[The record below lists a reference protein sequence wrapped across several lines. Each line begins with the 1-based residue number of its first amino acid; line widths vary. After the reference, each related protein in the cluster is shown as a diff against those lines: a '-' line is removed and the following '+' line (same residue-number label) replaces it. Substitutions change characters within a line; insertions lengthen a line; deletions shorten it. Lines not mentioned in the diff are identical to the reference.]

1 MSTPPPSRERFGP
14 GEARTLREAKDALFA
29 GTTSVVEL
37 TRNALAQAR
46 AKAELNIFL
55 ELFDES
61 ALAKAAEVDDKRA
74 TGTAGELAG
83 AIVSLKDNLCYK
95 GHKVSASSR
104 ILEGFVSPYSATVV
118 ERLLAA
124 DAVIIGRTN
133 CDEFAMGS
141 SNENSAFGN
150 VRNPL
155 DPSKVPGGSSG
166 GAASS
171 VAAGICNIA
180 LGSDTG
186 GSIRQPASFCGVA
199 GFKPT
204 YGRVSRYGLIA
215 FASSFDQ
222 IGPFALTAEDALTV
236 HRVIAGHD
244 PLDNTSSLREVGS
257 SSGSKQVETGPLR
270 IAYYREC
277 IEREGLDPEIKAHM
291 LNNIE
296 RLKERGHS
304 VEAIELPMLDHLV
317 PTYYI
322 LATAEASSNLA
333 RFDGIRYGH
342 RSKEANGVDETYRKS
357 RTEGFGAEVKRRILL
372 GTFVLSAGYYDAYY
386 AQGMRVRRLIRDNTL
401 KAFERFDLVMT
412 PTCPTTAFGHGE
424 ISDPVAM
431 YLQDI
436 FTVQAN
442 LAGVPA
448 ISVPTGTHSNGLP
461 FGTQLMAKPF
471 EDERLIQR
479 AHELFR

>member
-1 MSTPPPSRERFGP
+1 MQLPRTFGEAGALVRSGATTVSALTELALQQAHRSRELNFLL
-14 GEARTLREAKDALFA
+14 EVFDDSAR
-29 GTTSVVEL
+29 
-37 TRNALAQAR
+37 AQAAAVDAR
-46 AKAELNIFL
+46 VKA
-55 ELFDES
+55 
-61 ALAKAAEVDDKRA
+61 
-74 TGTAGELAG
+74 GTAGPLAG
-83 AIVSLKDNLCYK
+83 CIVSIKDNLCYK
-95 GHKVSASSR
+95 DHRVSASSR
-104 ILEGFVSPYSATVV
+104 ILEGYSSIYSATVV

-141 SNENSAFGN
+141 SNENSAYGP

-155 DPSKVPGGSSG
+155 DPGKVPGGSSG
-166 GAASS
+166 GAAAS
-171 VAAGICNIA
+171 VAAGTCHVA

-186 GSIRQPASFCGVA
+186 GSIRQPASFCGLV

-222 IGPFALTAEDALTV
+222 IGPLAHTVADAEAV

-244 PLDNTSSLREVGS
+244 ERDNTSSHAPLGAVH
-257 SSGSKQVETGPLR
+257 GPGPGAKLR
-270 IAYYREC
+270 IAYYRETV
-277 IEREGLDPEIKAHM
+277 ERPGLDPEIKAHV
-291 LNNIE
+291 LAHIE
-296 RLKERGHS
+296 RLKAEGHT
-304 VEAIELPMLDHLV
+304 VEPIELPMLDHLV

-342 RSKEANGVDETYRKS
+342 RSKAASGVDDTYRLS
-357 RTEGFGAEVKRRILL
+357 RSEGFGAEVKRRILL

-386 AQGMRVRRLIRDNTL
+386 AQGQRVRRLIRDNTL
-401 KAFERFDLVMT
+401 TAFERYDLVLT

-424 ISDPVAM
+424 IKDPVAM

-448 ISVPTGTHSNGLP
+448 ISLPTGTHSNGLP
-461 FGTQLMAKPF
+461 FGIQLMAKPMA
-471 EDERLIQR
+471 DEWLLQ
-479 AHELFR
+479 ACDGLFPA

>member
-1 MSTPPPSRERFGP
+1 MNGLPITFRS
-14 GEARTLREAKDALFA
+14 AQQALAA
-29 GTTSVVEL
+29 GTTTVVAL
-37 TRNALAQAR
+37 TQAALAHAREQAH
-46 AKAELNIFL
+46 LNIFL

-61 ALAKAAEVDDKRA
+61 ALAQAAAVDAKRA
-74 TGTAGELAG
+74 SGTAGPLAG
-83 AIVSLKDNLCYK
+83 CLITIKDNICYA
-95 GHKVSASSR
+95 GHRVSAASR
-104 ILEGFVSPYSATVV
+104 ILEGYTSPYSATVV

-124 DAVIIGRTN
+124 DAVILGRTN

-141 SNENSAFGN
+141 SNENSAFGL
-150 VRNPL
+150 VKNPR

-166 GAASS
+166 GAAAS
-171 VAAGICNIA
+171 VAAGICHVA

-186 GSIRQPASFCGVA
+186 GSIRQPASFCGVT

-222 IGPFALTAEDALTV
+222 IGPFAHTVEDAAAV
-236 HRVIAGHD
+236 HQVIAGHD
-244 PLDNTSSLREVGS
+244 PRDNTSSSAPLS
-257 SSGSKQVETGPLR
+257 TTSASGPLR
-270 IAYYREC
+270 IAYYSDCVDRP
-277 IEREGLDPEIKAHM
+277 GLDPEIRAHV
-291 LNNIE
+291 LGHLE
-296 RLKERGHS
+296 RLRNEGHV

-342 RSKEANGVDETYRKS
+342 RSTAAKGVDDTYRKS
-357 RTEGFGAEVKRRILL
+357 RTEGFGPEVQRRILL

-386 AQGMRVRRLIRDNTL
+386 AQGMRVRRLLRDSTL
-401 KAFERFDLVMT
+401 KAFERYDLVIT
-412 PTCPTTAFGHGE
+412 PTCPGTAFAPGE
-424 ISDPVAM
+424 ISDPVSM

-436 FTVQAN
+436 YTVQAN

-448 ISVPTGTHSNGLP
+448 ISLPTGRHTNGLP
-461 FGTQLMAKPF
+461 FGIQLMAKPL
-471 EDERLIQR
+471 EDERLLAMAAR
-479 AHELFR
+479 LFPL

>member
-1 MSTPPPSRERFGP
+1 MEFPRTF
-14 GEARTLREAKDALFA
+14 GEARALLLEGRTTTTLLAEQALQRARDA
-29 GTTSVVEL
+29 
-37 TRNALAQAR
+37 QH
-46 AKAELNIFL
+46 LNIYL

-61 ALAKAAEVDDKRA
+61 AKAQAAAVDARVKA
-74 TGTAGELAG
+74 GTAGPLAG
-83 AIVSLKDNLCYK
+83 CIVSLKDNLCYK
-95 GHKVSASSR
+95 DHQVSASSR
-104 ILEGFVSPYSATVV
+104 ILEGFTSIYSATVV

-141 SNENSAFGN
+141 SNENSAYGK
-150 VRNPL
+150 VLNPL
-155 DPSKVPGGSSG
+155 DPTKVPGGSSG
-166 GAASS
+166 GAAAS
-171 VAAGICNIA
+171 VAAGTCHVA

-186 GSIRQPASFCGVA
+186 GSIRQPASFCGIV

-222 IGPFALTAEDALTV
+222 IGPLAHTVDDTAAV
-236 HRVIAGHD
+236 HAVIAGHD
-244 PLDNTSSLREVGS
+244 PRDNTSSPRPVGS
-257 SSGSKQVETGPLR
+257 GKGQGAGSFR

-277 IEREGLDPEIKAHM
+277 VERPGLDPEVKAHV
-291 LNNIE
+291 LAHID
-296 RLKERGHS
+296 RLKAAGHT
-304 VEAIELPMLDHLV
+304 VEPIELPMLDHLV

-342 RSKEANGVDETYRKS
+342 RSKLAKGVDETYRMS
-357 RTEGFGAEVKRRILL
+357 RSEGFGPEVKRRILL

-386 AQGMRVRRLIRDNTL
+386 AQGQRVRRLIRDNTVN
-401 KAFERFDLVMT
+401 AFDRYDLVLT
-412 PTCPTTAFGHGE
+412 PTCPSTAFGHGE
-424 ISDPVAM
+424 INDPVAM

-448 ISVPTGTHSNGLP
+448 VSLPTGTHSNGLP
-461 FGTQLMAKPF
+461 YGIQLMAKPF
-471 EDERLIQR
+471 ADEWLLG
-479 AHELFR
+479 ACNSLFPG

>member
-1 MSTPPPSRERFGP
+1 MLTP
-14 GEARTLREAKDALFA
+14 RTLREAKSALA
-29 GTTSVVEL
+29 VGSTSVVEL
-37 TRNALAQAR
+37 TRAALAQAR
-46 AKAELNIFL
+46 AKGDLNIFL

-61 ALAKAAEVDDKRA
+61 ALAKAAEVDAKRA
-74 TGTAGELAG
+74 AGTAGELAG
-83 AIVSLKDNLCYK
+83 AIVSIKDNICYA
-95 GHKVSASSR
+95 GHKVSASSH
-104 ILEGFVSPYSATVV
+104 ILEGYTSPYSATVV

-150 VRNPL
+150 VLNPL
-155 DPSKVPGGSSG
+155 DRSKVPGGSSG
-166 GAASS
+166 GAAAS
-171 VAAGICNIA
+171 VAAGMCNIA

-186 GSIRQPASFCGVA
+186 GSIRQPASFCGVV

-222 IGPFALTAEDALTV
+222 IGPFAHSAEDALAV

-244 PLDNTSSLREVGS
+244 ALDNTSSHR
-257 SSGSKQVETGPLR
+257 PLGAGAGAGAGASLK

-277 IEREGLDPEIKAHM
+277 VERPGLDPEIKAHM
-291 LNNIE
+291 LGQIE
-296 RLKERGHS
+296 RLKAAGHV
-304 VEAIELPMLDHLV
+304 VEPIELPMLDHLV

-342 RSKEANGVDETYRKS
+342 RSKEAKGVDDTYRKS
-357 RTEGFGAEVKRRILL
+357 RTEGFGPEVKRRILL

-401 KAFERFDLVMT
+401 EAFGTYDLILT
-412 PTCPTTAFGHGE
+412 PTCPGTAFGHGE
-424 ISDPVAM
+424 INDPVTM

-448 ISVPTGTHSNGLP
+448 LSMPTGTHSNGLP

-471 EDERLIQR
+471 DDEVLLAR
-479 AHELFR
+479 AHELFG

>member
-1 MSTPPPSRERFGP
+1 MNTTKTLS
-14 GEARTLREAKDALFA
+14 EARATLPRT
-29 GTTSVVEL
+29 GSVVDIAQASLRAAEANSEL
-37 TRNALAQAR
+37 NAFLEIFQGSALAQASAVD
-46 AKAELNIFL
+46 AKVKAG
-55 ELFDES
+55 S
-61 ALAKAAEVDDKRA
+61 A
-74 TGTAGELAG
+74 GPLAG
-83 AIVSLKDNLCYK
+83 MVISIKDNLCYK

-104 ILEGFVSPYSATVV
+104 ILEGFTSLYSATAL
-118 ERLLAA
+118 ERLIAA

-150 VRNPL
+150 VKNPL
-155 DPSKVPGGSSG
+155 NTSKVPGGSSG
-166 GAASS
+166 GAAAS
-171 VAAGICNIA
+171 VAAGIVHAA

-186 GSIRQPASFCGVA
+186 GSIRQPASFTGTF

-222 IGPFALTAEDALTV
+222 IGPFAHSIED
-236 HRVIAGHD
+236 IASVYSAMAGQD
-244 PLDNTSSLREVGS
+244 PKDSTTSSRPVDPITLEHPG
-257 SSGSKQVETGPLR
+257 KLR
-270 IAYYREC
+270 IGYYREGL
-277 IEREGLDPEIKAHM
+277 ERAGMDPEVVKHLQGRID
-291 LNNIE
+291 
-296 RLKERGHS
+296 RLKSEGHVVEPIS
-304 VEAIELPMLDHLV
+304 VPLLDHQV

-333 RFDGIRYGH
+333 RFDGIHFGH
-342 RSKEANGVDETYRKS
+342 RSKAAKGVDETYRLS
-357 RTEGFGAEVKRRILL
+357 RTEGFGPEVKRRILL

-386 AQGMRVRRLIRDNTL
+386 AQAQRVRRIIRDNTL
-401 KAFERFDLVMT
+401 AAFEKYDLVLS

-442 LAGVPA
+442 LAGTPA
-448 ISVPTGTHSNGLP
+448 ISSPTGLHSNGLP
-461 FGTQLMAKPF
+461 FGVQLTAAPFAEAK
-471 EDERLIQR
+471 LL
-479 AHELFR
+479 AAAKHLF